1 MNYAVYTIVL
11 WKHPQTFIN
20 NDADTELCLTLQ
32 PHELLPTRLICLWN
46 FPGRNTGMGFH
57 FLLEEESFRPRD
69 WTHVTCVAGS
79 FFTCWAILENSLVIQ
94 LLGLQASTA
103 WGQVQSLVGD
113 RRSWKPHGMAK
124 KRKKKNNKKKKACL
138 CWMQNFK
145 NYAHQHLN
153 FNFHMSQNII
163 FLLIF

>member
-1 MNYAVYTIVL
+1 MMLILSRVRLCNPMSCCPPGSSVCGIFQARILEWVAVSSS
-11 WKHPQTFIN
+11 
-20 NDADTELCLTLQ
+20 
-32 PHELLPTRLICLWN
+32 R
-46 FPGRNTGMGFH
+46 G
-57 FLLEEESFRPRD
+57 SFRPRD
-69 WTHVTCVAGS
+69 WTHVACVAGS

-113 RRSWKPHGMAK
+113 RRSWKPHSMAK
-124 KRKKKNNKKKKACL
+124 KKKNNKKKKACL
-138 CWMQNFK
+138 WWMQNFK
-145 NYAHQHLN
+145 NYAHQYLN